1 MTEVNKKGE
10 KMRNSLLEEWTLG
23 QEILSRW
30 FGDYQGVG
38 VLHYTEIVIGVALV
52 RVPEI
57 WL

>member
-1 MTEVNKKGE
+1 
-10 KMRNSLLEEWTLG
+10 MRNSLLEEWTLG

-38 VLHYTEIVIGVALV
+38 VLHYTETVIGVALV
-52 RVPEI
+52 KAPEI